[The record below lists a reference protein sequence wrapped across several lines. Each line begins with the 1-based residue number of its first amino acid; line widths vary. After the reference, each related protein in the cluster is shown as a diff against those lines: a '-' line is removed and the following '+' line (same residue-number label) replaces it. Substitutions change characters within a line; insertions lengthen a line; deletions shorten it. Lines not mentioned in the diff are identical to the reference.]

1 MSKGWHFQKVSLPLH
16 SLNLEDMSLL
26 ADYRI
31 PFVGLKPGKH
41 EFQMRVDPEFF
52 ACFPHSDVDQIH
64 GEVLVELDKL
74 DTTMTLRLELDAQMM
89 APCDRCLENV
99 SISLRESDRISVR
112 FGDETL
118 MEDEL
123 WILGTKE
130 YELDMAQAIFQL
142 VHLSKPRR
150 LIHENEEDC
159 DLDMTEW
166 QDDSTDNGDDT
177 KDIDPRWAALKGLD
191 N

>member
-1 MSKGWHFQKVSLPLH
+1 MH

-74 DTTMTLRLELDAQMM
+74 DTTMTLRLELDAQMT

>member
-1 MSKGWHFQKVSLPLH
+1 
-16 SLNLEDMSLL
+16 MSLL

-52 ACFPHSDVDQIH
+52 ACFPHSDVDQVH

-74 DTTMTLRLELDAQMM
+74 DTTMTLRLELAAQLT
-89 APCDRCLENV
+89 APCDRCLEDV
-99 SISLRESDRISVR
+99 SISLQGSDRISVR

-130 YELDMAQAIFQL
+130 YELDVAQAIFQL

-150 LIHENEEDC
+150 LIHEKEEDC

-166 QDDSTDNGDDT
+166 QDDSTDDGDDT

>member
-1 MSKGWHFQKVSLPLH
+1 M
-16 SLNLEDMSLL
+16 DLL

-52 ACFPHSDVDQIH
+52 ACFPHSDVDQVH
-64 GEVLVELDKL
+64 GHVHVELDKL
-74 DTTMTLRLELDAQMM
+74 DVTMTLWLELDAQMA
-89 APCDRCLENV
+89 APCDRCLED
-99 SISLRESDRISVR
+99 ITIPLTGSDRISIR
-112 FGDETL
+112 FGEETSL
-118 MEDEL
+118 DDEL

-130 YELDMAQAIFQL
+130 YELDLSEAIFQL
-142 VHLSKPRR
+142 VHLARPNRV
-150 LIHENEEDC
+150 IHENEDDC

-166 QDDSTDNGDDT
+166 QDDTPEGGNHDD
-177 KDIDPRWAALKGLD
+177 DIDPRWEALKGLD

>member
-1 MSKGWHFQKVSLPLH
+1 MDL
-16 SLNLEDMSLL
+16 M

-52 ACFPHSDVDQIH
+52 ACFPHSDVDQVH

-74 DTTMTLRLELDAQMM
+74 DTTMTLRLDLDAQLT
-89 APCDRCLENV
+89 APCDRCLDDVNIPLA
-99 SISLRESDRISVR
+99 SSDRISIR
-112 FGDETL
+112 FGDNTML
-118 MEDEL
+118 EDDL

-130 YELDMAQAIFQL
+130 YELDLAHAIFQL
-142 VHLSKPRR
+142 VLLAKPSRV
-150 LIHENEEDC
+150 IHEKETDC
-159 DLDMTEW
+159 DFSMTEW
-166 QDDSTDNGDDT
+166 QDDSAQDGEDGD
-177 KDIDPRWAALKGLD
+177 DIDPRWAALKRLD

>member
-1 MSKGWHFQKVSLPLH
+1 M
-16 SLNLEDMSLL
+16 DLL

-52 ACFPHSDVDQIH
+52 ACFPHSDVDQVH

-74 DTTMTLRLELDAQMM
+74 DTTMTLRLTLEAEMT
-89 APCDRCLENV
+89 APCDRCLDDVTVPLTGSDRV
-99 SISLRESDRISVR
+99 SIR
-112 FGDETL
+112 FGEETVY
-118 MEDEL
+118 DDDL
-123 WILGTKE
+123 WILGSNE
-130 YELDMAQAIFQL
+130 YQLNVADAIFEL
-142 VHLSKPRR
+142 VHLAKPTRT
-150 LIHENEEDC
+150 IHENEDDC

-166 QDDSTDNGDDT
+166 HDDSPEDGDDT

>member
-1 MSKGWHFQKVSLPLH
+1 
-16 SLNLEDMSLL
+16 MSLL

-52 ACFPHSDVDQIH
+52 ACFPHSDVDQVH

-74 DTTMTLRLELDAQMM
+74 DTTMTLRLELAAQMT
-89 APCDRCLENV
+89 APCDRCLEDV
-99 SISLRESDRISVR
+99 SISLQGSDRISVR

-130 YELDMAQAIFQL
+130 YELDVAQAIFQL

-150 LIHENEEDC
+150 LIHEKEEDC
-159 DLDMTEW
+159 DL
-166 QDDSTDNGDDT
+166 
-177 KDIDPRWAALKGLD
+177 
-191 N
+191 